1 MSAMADAYVAHQLR
15 EESRCGDERLRRPRA
30 AVDLEKIERFSK
42 LIADR
47 GGAWE
52 N

>member
-1 MSAMADAYVAHQLR
+1 MADAYVAHQLAR
-15 EESRCGDERLRRPRA
+15 IRCGDERLRRPRA

-42 LIADR
+42 LIADS